1 MAFILLI
8 KLLLR
13 ASGPAG
19 IGLALAGTA
28 DEWSQRMNENDQRV
42 PEPFPNETDAGGCSN
57 SVRDTTL

>member
-1 MAFILLI
+1 MPFILTI

-13 ASGPAG
+13 ASVPAG

-42 PEPFPNETDAGGCSN
+42 AELFPNETDTSGFSD
-57 SVRDTTL
+57 SVRDPTP

>member
-1 MAFILLI
+1 MR
-8 KLLLR
+8 LLLR
-13 ASGPAG
+13 ASVPAG

-42 PEPFPNETDAGGCSN
+42 AELFPHEIDAGGCSN